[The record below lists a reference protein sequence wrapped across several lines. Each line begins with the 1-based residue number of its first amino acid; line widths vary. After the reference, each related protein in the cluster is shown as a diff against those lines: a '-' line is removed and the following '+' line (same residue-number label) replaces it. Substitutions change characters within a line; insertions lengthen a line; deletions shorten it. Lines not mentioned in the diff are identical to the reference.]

1 MDFILW
7 RHADAHSGE
16 TDAACVLTGK
26 GRRQAANIAGWLEKH
41 LPDSARIIVSPATQA
56 VQTTEALDRKFK
68 IVAELAPGAQSASL
82 LIAADWLPKPCEHK
96 IWGFS
101 VGDVSV
107 R

>member
-1 MDFILW
+1 M
-7 RHADAHSGE
+7 
-16 TDAACVLTGK
+16 
-26 GRRQAANIAGWLEKH
+26 
-41 LPDSARIIVSPATQA
+41 QA
-56 VQTTEALDRKFK
+56 VQTAEALDRKFK